1 LKKNIL
7 FISIDSLRSDF
18 VYDSNKESLTP
29 NIDKIIKNGLFFSQ
43 TFSSSDATLFSWSSM
58 FTGLF
63 PFKTGIDTS
72 SNFNKINHDIT
83 TLFDILSKED
93 YSFYG
98 FRPNLS
104 ETIGI
109 FPKFKNPN
117 HLYDIHESLD
127 GNLGTNILQLLS
139 SELNKEP
146 WFYFIHLN
154 DLHFPLRVPDH
165 FNDSKYGKSK
175 YERALFNIDFWIGK
189 IIEKIDLEKTLL
201 IITADHGSYIK
212 FLEHNNEKFD
222 FEEIASK
229 ELVKNTITKK
239 IPKFLKPVKDNFF
252 YKSEMKK
259 NHERQKYLEN
269 STLTISQIR
278 ELSEGK
284 FSVDHTLFDSKLKIP
299 LLFLSNS
306 IKPSIVNHL
315 TRSVDILPTICD
327 LLEIK
332 INNKIDGVSLLPRIL
347 ENSDN
352 LIAYIQS
359 TPLIDIK
366 SNDVIGIRTSDY
378 KYFRDKFEPKKR
390 VHLYNIQ
397 TDPNEETN
405 LANIDLKTVNQ
416 MEKILVSIMN
426 QSSKKNNT
434 MQNDDSN
441 LIEDELKKM
450 GYV

>member
-1 LKKNIL
+1 
-7 FISIDSLRSDF
+7 
-18 VYDSNKESLTP
+18 
-29 NIDKIIKNGLFFSQ
+29 
-43 TFSSSDATLFSWSSM
+43 M
-58 FTGLF
+58 
-63 PFKTGIDTS
+63 
-72 SNFNKINHDIT
+72 
-83 TLFDILSKED
+83 
-93 YSFYG
+93 
-98 FRPNLS
+98 
-104 ETIGI
+104 
-109 FPKFKNPN
+109 
-117 HLYDIHESLD
+117 
-127 GNLGTNILQLLS
+127 
-139 SELNKEP
+139 
-146 WFYFIHLN
+146 
-154 DLHFPLRVPDH
+154 
-165 FNDSKYGKSK
+165 
-175 YERALFNIDFWIGK
+175 
-189 IIEKIDLEKTLL
+189 L

-212 FLEHNNEKFD
+212 FLEQNNEKFD

-416 MEKILVSIMN
+416 MEKILVSVMN

>member
-1 LKKNIL
+1 MYDLNKKA
-7 FISIDSLRSDF
+7 
-18 VYDSNKESLTP
+18 LTP

-43 TFSSSDATLFSWSSM
+43 TFSSSDATLFSWSSI

-72 SNFNKINHDIT
+72 SNFNKINHNTT
-83 TLFDILSKED
+83 TLFDILSKEN
-93 YSFYG
+93 YHFYG

-109 FPKFKNPN
+109 FPKFRNTN
-117 HLYDIHESLD
+117 HLYDMHESLD
-127 GNLGTNILQLLS
+127 DNLGKNILELLS
-139 SELNKEP
+139 SGLDKEP
-146 WFYFIHLN
+146 WFCFIHVN

-165 FNDSKYGKSK
+165 FNYSKYGTSK

-189 IIEKIDLEKTLL
+189 FLEIINLEKTLL
-201 IITADHGSYIK
+201 IITADHGSYVK

-259 NHERQKYLEN
+259 NHERQKYLEKTN
-269 STLTISQIR
+269 LTISQKR

-284 FSVDHTLFDSKLKIP
+284 FSTNHTLFDPKLKIP

-306 IKPSIVNHL
+306 IEPSIVNHL

-332 INNKIDGVSLLPRIL
+332 IDNEIDGVSLLPKNL
-347 ENSDN
+347 ENLDN

-397 TDPNEETN
+397 IDPNEETN
-405 LANIDLKTVNQ
+405 LGNVNLKIVNQ
-416 MEKILVSIMN
+416 MEKILVSIIN
-426 QSSKKNNT
+426 QSSKKDDT
-434 MQNDDSN
+434 IQNDDSK